1 MMSTYMYKKA
11 FSSNQYGYGSALAV
25 FIIIESILVVFTLRK
40 LFTSKEEKEEK
51 RLQKERARLRRSRR

>member
-1 MMSTYMYKKA
+1 MSTYMYKKA

-25 FIIIESILVVFTLRK
+25 FIIIESILEVFTLRK

>member
-1 MMSTYMYKKA
+1 MYKKA

>member
-1 MMSTYMYKKA
+1 MSTYMYKKA

-25 FIIIESILVVFTLRK
+25 FIIIESILVVVTLRK